1 MISVRCF
8 DSLEAASHLRHEINA
23 LNRLSARPDP
33 FSTFEFL
40 QNFHTLDEACP
51 DGRSLSLWF
60 LTAFQADRL
69 VGYAALKT
77 LGHRI
82 LGLQTHTL
90 RFMVEH
96 DGDRPHVVTA
106 PEHLPAVSEAFCT
119 YALARGKEWSLLEF
133 HQQDKTSSLFPP
145 SPVFDPKRYR
155 VRQWPNL
162 ENCTIQM
169 RWDTLRDYAA
179 ALPKKFRTNLRRQ
192 MRSLFEQGE
201 LELLGSSDP
210 EATPALFELYRS
222 IESQSWKSGAK
233 VNLGRHPARVAYI
246 KGLLGAQQPM
256 RISVQVLLL
265 DRRPIAGLIS
275 GIFMN
280 GMYAIDIVYDRR
292 LSPMAPG
299 SAMLLMGMRK
309 AIDSHCAFFNLLSGF
324 AYYKVLWLADV
335 VETRVVQIYRAG
347 RLPFWRRQFGDAI
360 RRAIPPK
367 HGGEPVRFNP
377 LRRRVGGRD
386 GDPPLPE
393 KADGLQARPDERV
406 RIDGL
411 IAQSGKGDVEFLSAH
426 ALSALM
432 PFDLRRLPDGGQT
445 QEP

>member
-1 MISVRCF
+1 LISVRCF
-8 DSLEAASHLRHEINA
+8 DSLETASHLRHEINA
-23 LNRLSARPDP
+23 LNRLSGRPDP

-40 QNFHTLDEACP
+40 QNFHAHDDASP

-69 VGYAALKT
+69 VGYVALKT
-77 LGHRI
+77 VRHRI
-82 LGLQTHTL
+82 LGLKTHTL
-90 RFMVEH
+90 RFLVAH
-96 DGDRPHVVTA
+96 DGDRPHVVTR
-106 PEHLPAVSEAFCT
+106 PEHLLAVSEAFCA

-133 HQQDKTSSLFPP
+133 HQQDNTSSLFPP
-145 SPVFDPKRYR
+145 SFAFDPKHYR

-162 ENCTIQM
+162 ENCTIRM

-192 MRSLFEQGE
+192 MRSLFAHGK

-210 EATPALFELYRS
+210 EATPALFELYRG
-222 IESQSWKSGAK
+222 IESHSWKSAAK
-233 VNLGRHPARVAYI
+233 VNLGRHPARVEYI
-246 KGLLGAQQPM
+246 RGLLGTHQPM
-256 RISVQVLLL
+256 RVSVQVLLL

-275 GIFMN
+275 GMFMN

-292 LSPMAPG
+292 LSSMAPG

-309 AIDSHCAFFNLLSGF
+309 AIDSRCAFVNLLSGF

-347 RLPFWRRQFGDAI
+347 RLPFWRRQVGDAV
-360 RRAIPPK
+360 RRAFPAK
-367 HGGEPVRFNP
+367 HGAEPVRFNL
-377 LRRRVGGRD
+377 LRRRAGGRD
-386 GDPPLPE
+386 GDPALPAE
-393 KADGLQARPDERV
+393 TRGLQVWPDERV

-411 IAQSGKGDVEFLSAH
+411 IAQSGKGNVEFLSVH

-432 PFDLRRLPDGGQT
+432 PFDLRGSADGGQA
-445 QEP
+445 PDP